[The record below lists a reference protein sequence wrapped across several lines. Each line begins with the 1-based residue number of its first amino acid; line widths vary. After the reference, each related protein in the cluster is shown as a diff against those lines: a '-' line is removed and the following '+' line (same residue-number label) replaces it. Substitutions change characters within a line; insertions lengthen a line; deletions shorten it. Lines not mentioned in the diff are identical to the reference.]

1 MHGFIVS
8 LWNTAVEFL
17 FSLIIFTVPQPFIIT
32 ALWSHDCS
40 PASSIKNPSEESSWN
55 FPSTHGISAS
65 QFSLIFVTLRVQIPQ
80 AVFWKYLVSMKKKTV
95 REFFASKLF
104 LFNSFFWGRS
114 ELQQALW
121 SFSWTV
127 FGRPP
132 PALNGNWRCGWE
144 PVAGTPSARIKAASL
159 QVHI

>member
-104 LFNSFFWGRS
+104 LFNFVFFGGKWIAASTSVLLLDRFWKLPPS
-114 ELQQALW
+114 TKWELALW
-121 SFSWTV
+121 LGARSWHTE
-127 FGRPP
+127 
-132 PALNGNWRCGWE
+132 C
-144 PVAGTPSARIKAASL
+144 
-159 QVHI
+159 

>member
-80 AVFWKYLVSMKKKTV
+80 AVFWKYLVSMKKKTE

-104 LFNSFFWGRS
+104 LFNFIFLGGKWIAASTSVLLLDRFWKLPPS
-114 ELQQALW
+114 TKWELALW
-121 SFSWTV
+121 LGARSWHTE
-127 FGRPP
+127 
-132 PALNGNWRCGWE
+132 C
-144 PVAGTPSARIKAASL
+144 
-159 QVHI
+159 